1 MVIINMTG
9 LAWNLTGIII
19 MADGKLEL
27 DEFMGISISTLELTV
42 RSSPSFY
49 CDHGNCTF
57 LAWDIVTICCFSWI
71 WRILHEWKYIL
82 GRIQLGFWLCFFLQS
97 FPRLENFVWDLT
109 TRIIIIIIIYLS
121 RLKLTS
127 SSDLEETF
135 RKTDFFWVSRI
146 GEYRFGFALE
156 AG

>member
-1 MVIINMTG
+1 MTG

-42 RSSPSFY
+42 RSSPSIY
-49 CDHGNCTF
+49 CDHGNYTF
-57 LAWDIVTICCFSWI
+57 LAWDSND
-71 WRILHEWKYIL
+71 LL
-82 GRIQLGFWLCFFLQS
+82 FFLDM
-97 FPRLENFVWDLT
+97 ENIAWMNVYFIRKNTTWLLT
-109 TRIIIIIIIYLS
+109 LLFSPKFSQIGKFCLRFDYKNYYYYFYLS

-135 RKTDFFWVSRI
+135 RKTDLFWMSRI